1 MMGRSSV
8 LRVAQQPGNLREWGG
23 SPSGNSVQMAG
34 KMQEI
39 GGRSR
44 LTLLGGF
51 TLAGPGDV
59 HCPIPSAKGRALLC
73 ILALS
78 PGGFSSHETIAGLLW
93 SDRSDDHARDSL
105 KHALADLRTRF
116 DRAGIPHLEATRS
129 GITLDLSQVGT
140 DIAEL
145 EQAAPDGSA
154 GLSRM
159 IELHRGELL
168 AGSNVRDPAFEDWLR
183 FERQRL
189 QTVVETRLERFI
201 ADAGSGGDV
210 QTQVAAAQRLL
221 QIDPLR
227 ESAAR
232 ALMEHHARVGEQS
245 AALRVFN
252 ALCRAMQ
259 SELGAEPTKSTYDL
273 ARAIREG
280 AILPVAADGPKAGI
294 LPLPRL
300 PSIAVLPFRNLG
312 GNADQDYFADGIA
325 EDIVALLS
333 RYRWFFV
340 IARNSSFA
348 FRERR
353 SSEKEIGRELGV
365 RYILD
370 GSVRRAGGRVRL
382 TAELID
388 SEHGVVIWSERYDR
402 DIADLLVLQDELARH
417 VVGAIEPEI
426 LRGEGTRAV
435 SGSGFNLDAYDCH
448 MRGVWHHNRQDRPED
463 FDESIRWQRKAIALD
478 PQLARA
484 HMILARSL
492 YARSLHGFSPNLE
505 ADRRDLVDAAQ
516 RAVSLEP
523 HDAYA
528 HYAMSIAHL
537 MELRPAEAVEEA
549 MQAVEL
555 APNFALAQNAL
566 GWSRIFAGNPADAIG
581 PVDLALRLSPRDP
594 VRYFFQCASAL
605 ARFHLGERDASVQI
619 ARQAVAAK
627 PRFFSML
634 VLMAGLA
641 RCGLDSEAESLA
653 ERARQIAPKDTGN
666 YWKRLFP
673 YASEDHR
680 AEITDALAGLGIR
693 L

>member
-1 MMGRSSV
+1 
-8 LRVAQQPGNLREWGG
+8 
-23 SPSGNSVQMAG
+23 
-34 KMQEI
+34 MQEI
-39 GGRSR
+39 EGLSR

-51 TLAGPGDV
+51 ALAGPRGAN
-59 HCPIPSAKGRALLC
+59 CPIPSAKGRALLC

-78 PGGFSSHETIAGLLW
+78 PDGRSSHETIASLLW
-93 SDRSDDHARDSL
+93 SDRQDAQARDSL

-116 DRAGIPHLEATRS
+116 DQAGIPQLEATRS
-129 GITLDLSQVGT
+129 GIRFDLDKVRT
-140 DIAEL
+140 DVAEL
-145 EQAAPDGSA
+145 ERGVPGGSS
-154 GLSRM
+154 GLSRLV
-159 IELHRGELL
+159 ELYRGDLL
-168 AGSNVRDPAFEDWLR
+168 AGSNVRDPAFEEWLR

-189 QTVVETRLERFI
+189 RTVVETRLEKMI
-201 ADAGSGGDV
+201 ADAGSAGDA
-210 QTQVAAAQRLL
+210 QTQFASARHLL
-221 QIDPLR
+221 SIDPLR
-227 ESAAR
+227 EGAAR
-232 ALMEHHARVGEQS
+232 VLMEHHAQVGEQS
-245 AALRVFN
+245 VALRVFN
-252 ALCRAMQ
+252 SLCRAMQ
-259 SELGAEPTKSTYDL
+259 TELGTAPSQSTFEL

-280 AILPVAADGPKAGI
+280 AILPKASDGLKAGV

-300 PSIAVLPFRNLG
+300 PSIAVLPFRNLS
-312 GNADQDYFADGIA
+312 GNADEDYFADGIA

-365 RYILD
+365 RYLLD
-370 GSVRRAGGRVRL
+370 GSVRRAGDRVRL

-402 DIADLLVLQDELARH
+402 DISDLLVLQDELARH

-426 LRGEGTRAV
+426 LRGESTRAV
-435 SGSGFNLDAYDCH
+435 SSSGFNLDAYDCH
-448 MRGVWHHNRQDRPED
+448 MRGVWHHNKQDRPED
-463 FDESIRWQRKAIALD
+463 FADSIRWQRKAIALD

-484 HMILARSL
+484 YMILARSL
-492 YARSLHGFSPNLE
+492 YARSLHGFSPDIE

-537 MELRPAEAVEEA
+537 MDLRPDAAVEEA
-549 MQAVEL
+549 MRAVEL

-605 ARFHLGERDASVQI
+605 AHFHLGARETSVQI
-619 ARQAVAAK
+619 ARQAVAAR
-627 PRFFSML
+627 PRYFSML
-634 VLMAGLA
+634 VLLAGLA
-641 RCGLDSEAESLA
+641 RCGLVSEAESLA
-653 ERARQIAPKDTGN
+653 ERAKQIAPRNSST
-666 YWKRLFP
+666 YWNVLFP
-673 YASEDHR
+673 YSSPEQR
-680 AEITDALAGLGIR
+680 ADIADALSAWGISV
-693 L
+693 